1 MRWGSTWLAA
11 RDGRWTRSDWAVVG
25 LATLAVLARWGERAR
40 YLMSWDSHTFAIAL
54 TDYDVNGLHPHAPG
68 YPVYVALGRL
78 VFALLPDA
86 NDAYILLS
94 LLFTAASL
102 ALAYDLGRRLAGRAV
117 ALAAVVLLLA
127 SPLVFAHSVTANVY
141 SADLL
146 GSTAVAWLAWRT
158 RHIPTSR
165 NILALAAVFS
175 LAVGVRPSLVFFLG
189 PLVAWA
195 ALRPPWVLREQVRRL
210 WKPVAAGIAI
220 GLAWFLPMVQGSGG
234 YARWKRANDL
244 QSEVVFEHTAWQD
257 GWTYVALNLDRL
269 GLYLRWELGWVLP
282 ALVLLLAALVV
293 LRLRGPS
300 RPAPPAPKEGA
311 IFLVLWAV
319 PALLFYLTVYSGYAN
334 GPSGYTLILLP
345 ASFLAAALM
354 AKQAAGRLATP
365 AVGAVL
371 CVAALG
377 IASAGLLVNTGE
389 VEDVRYEEHD
399 AWMESWLGLPA
410 AFPSSNSTLV
420 TAYNFA
426 PLWYYFPSYDVF
438 EYRPAGKAVGEVPD
452 FLMIQ
457 HAKNGTAKPDWYDE
471 IADHKTFGPNPL
483 PNGTRHLVLF
493 DFQLAGENGG
503 TRAVKADIPVREA
516 FLPSGWRVLVVD
528 TTPDRPLL
536 EDYFTM
542 EGAA

>member
-1 MRWGSTWLAA
+1 MRRWGIWLAA
-11 RDGRWTRSDWAVVG
+11 RESAWTRGDWAVVA
-25 LATLAVLARWGERAR
+25 LAALVVLARWGERAR

-78 VFALLPDA
+78 VFAVLPDA

-94 LLFTAASL
+94 LLFTAVSL
-102 ALAYDLGRRLAGRAV
+102 GLAYDLGRRLAGRAV
-117 ALAAVVLLLA
+117 ALATVVLLLA
-127 SPLVFAHSVTANVY
+127 APLVFAHSVTANVY

-158 RHIPTSR
+158 RQTPTDR
-165 NILALAAVFS
+165 NTLALAVAFS

-195 ALRPPWVLREQVRRL
+195 ALRPPWSLREQARRL
-210 WKPVAAGIAI
+210 WKPAAAGIAL
-220 GLAWFLPMVQGSGG
+220 GLAWFLPMVQASGG

-257 GWTYVALNLDRL
+257 GWNYVAINLDRL

-282 ALVLLLAALVV
+282 AFVLLMVALLA

-300 RPAPPAPKEGA
+300 RPAAPAAKAGA
-311 IFLVLWAV
+311 LFLALWAV

-345 ASFLAAALM
+345 AGFLAAAWA
-354 AKQAAGRLATP
+354 AKQATQRLAKP
-365 AVGAVL
+365 AFGALL

-377 IASAGLLVNTGE
+377 VASAGLLAHTGE
-389 VEDVRYEEHD
+389 VEDVRYKEHD

-410 AFPSSNSTLV
+410 AFPPSNSTLV

-426 PLWYYFPSYDVF
+426 PLWYYFPAYDVF

-457 HAKNGTAKPDWYDE
+457 HAKNGTATPDWYDE
-471 IADHKTFGPNPL
+471 IADHTTYGPNPL
-483 PNGTRHLVLF
+483 PSGTRHLVLF

-503 TRAVKADIPVREA
+503 TRAVQPEIPVREA
-516 FLPSGWRVLVVD
+516 FLPSGWRILVVD